1 MTTADVVEKK
11 NRSAWI
17 KAGVAVEA
25 SSAAQVAEQAGLNW
39 NVQLA
44 EMQAYVSNPVN
55 EFESVTDYYP
65 VPKKQAVLKVDK
77 DNNNQVIGVVGSKY
91 KVFQNAEV
99 FGSLDTLIDSGEARY
114 AAAGEYDGGAK
125 VWMLMSLPREME
137 IKGDPHAAFL
147 LAKTS
152 HDGSSSVVIRPII
165 ERLFCANQINRIFRA
180 KNKAHTYT
188 LRHTQNAVLSVS
200 DMRNI
205 LDLTYT
211 SIDEYSNLANHLMQ
225 READISKATA
235 YFKKVWAL
243 PTKIENA
250 PLHLLSKGEKNAKS
264 RALNARQKAFAIYSD
279 SPTQENIRGT
289 EFGLWQAVVEYAD
302 HYSQKD
308 ASIATLAGRNDGI
321 KLRALELIRN

>member
-1 MTTADVVEKK
+1 MTTADVVNKP
-11 NRSAWI
+11 NRSAWQ

-25 SSAAQVAEQAGLNW
+25 TSAAQVAEQAGLNW
-39 NVQLA
+39 T
-44 EMQAYVSNPVN
+44 VSLSDMHTSD
-55 EFESVTDYYP
+55 FLH
-65 VPKKQAVLKVDK
+65 VPKKQAVVKK
-77 DNNNQVIGVVGSKY
+77 HNGNESVIGVVGNKY
-91 KVFQNAEV
+91 KVFQNSEV
-99 FGSLDTLIDSGEARY
+99 FGSLDGLIDSGEARY
-114 AAAGEYDGGAK
+114 AAAGEYDDGAK
-125 VWMLMSLPREME
+125 VWMLMSLPKEME

-152 HDGSSSVVIRPII
+152 HDGSSSVVLRPII
-165 ERLFCANQINRIFRA
+165 ERLWCSNQINRIFKA

-211 SIDEYSNLANHLMQ
+211 SIDEYSNLANYLLQ
-225 READISKATA
+225 READIAKATA
-235 YFKKVWAL
+235 FFKKVWAL
-243 PTKIENA
+243 PSKIENA

-264 RALNARQKAFAIYSD
+264 RALNARQKAFAIYTD
-279 SPTQENIRGT
+279 SPTQENIRNT

-302 HYSQKD
+302 HHSQKD

-321 KLRALELIRN
+321 KLRALELIGI

>member
-1 MTTADVVEKK
+1 MTTANVDSK

-39 NVQLA
+39 T
-44 EMQAYVSNPVN
+44 VSLSDMHT
-55 EFESVTDYYP
+55 EQFMH
-65 VPKKQAVLKVDK
+65 VPKKQAVVKKADGK
-77 DNNNQVIGVVGSKY
+77 ESVIGVVGNKY
-91 KVFQNAEV
+91 KVIQNSEV
-99 FGSLDTLIDSGEARY
+99 FGCLDSMIDSGDARY
-114 AAAGEYDGGAK
+114 AAAGEYDDGAK
-125 VWMLMSLPREME
+125 VWMLMSIPNEME
-137 IKGDPHAAFL
+137 ILGDPHAAFL

-165 ERLFCANQINRIFRA
+165 ERLFCHNQINRVFRA

-188 LRHTQNAVLSVS
+188 LRHTQNALLLPS
-200 DMRNI
+200 DVRNI
-205 LDLTYT
+205 IDLTYT
-211 SIDEYSNLANHLMQ
+211 YVEEYSNLANHLMK
-225 READISKATA
+225 REVDNRKATEF
-235 YFKKVWAL
+235 FKSVWRL

-250 PLHLLSKGEKNAKS
+250 PVHLLSKGEKNAKS
-264 RALNARQKAFAIYSD
+264 RALNARAKAMAIYTD

-321 KLRALELIRN
+321 KLRALELVGI

>member
-1 MTTADVVEKK
+1 MTTANVDSK

-25 SSAAQVAEQAGLNW
+25 TSAAQVAEQAGLNW
-39 NVQLA
+39 TVSLS
-44 EMQAYVSNPVN
+44 EMHTEQ
-55 EFESVTDYYP
+55 FMH
-65 VPKKQAVLKVDK
+65 VPKKQAVVKKADGK
-77 DNNNQVIGVVGSKY
+77 ESVIGVVGNKY
-91 KVFQNAEV
+91 KVIQNSEV
-99 FGSLDTLIDSGEARY
+99 FSCLDGMIDSGDARY

-125 VWMLMSLPREME
+125 VWMLMSIPKEME
-137 IKGDPHAAFL
+137 ILGDPHAAFL

-165 ERLFCANQINRIFRA
+165 ERLFCHNQINRVFRA

-188 LRHTQNAVLSVS
+188 LRHTQNALLLPS
-200 DMRNI
+200 DVRNI
-205 LDLTYT
+205 IDLTYT
-211 SIDEYSNLANHLMQ
+211 YVNEYSNLANHLMK
-225 READISKATA
+225 REVDNKKATEF
-235 YFKKVWAL
+235 FKSVWRL

-250 PLHLLSKGEKNAKS
+250 PVHLLSKGEKNAKS
-264 RALNARQKAFAIYSD
+264 RALNARQKAMAIYTD
-279 SPTQENIRGT
+279 SPTQENIRNT

-321 KLRALELIRN
+321 KLRALELVGI

>member
-17 KAGVAVEA
+17 KAGIAVEA
-25 SSAAQVAEQAGLNW
+25 TSAAQVAEQAGLNW
-39 NVQLA
+39 TVGLS
-44 EMQAYVSNPVN
+44 EMHTSD
-55 EFESVTDYYP
+55 FLH
-65 VPKKQAVLKVDK
+65 VPKKQAVVKKADGK
-77 DNNNQVIGVVGSKY
+77 ESVIGVVGSKY
-91 KVFQNAEV
+91 KVFQNSEV
-99 FGSLDTLIDSGEARY
+99 FGCLDGLIDSGDARY
-114 AAAGEYDGGAK
+114 AAAGEYDDGAK
-125 VWMLMSLPREME
+125 VWMLMSLPKEME
-137 IKGDPHAAFL
+137 IQGDPHAAFL

-152 HDGSSSVVIRPII
+152 HDGSSSVVLRPII

-225 READISKATA
+225 READINKATA
-235 YFKKVWAL
+235 YFKRVWAL

-264 RALNARQKAFAIYSD
+264 RALNARQKAFAIYSN
-279 SPTQENIRGT
+279 SPTQENIRNT
-289 EFGLWQAVVEYAD
+289 EFGLWQSVVEYAD

-321 KLRALELIRN
+321 KLRALELLSI

>member
-1 MTTADVVEKK
+1 MTTANVDNK

-39 NVQLA
+39 T
-44 EMQAYVSNPVN
+44 VSLSDMHT
-55 EFESVTDYYP
+55 EQFMH
-65 VPKKQAVLKVDK
+65 VPKKQAVVKKADGK
-77 DNNNQVIGVVGSKY
+77 ESVIGVVGNKY
-91 KVFQNAEV
+91 KVIQNSEV
-99 FGSLDTLIDSGEARY
+99 FGCLDSMIDSGDARY
-114 AAAGEYDGGAK
+114 AAAGEYDDGAK
-125 VWMLMSLPREME
+125 VWMLMSIPNEME
-137 IKGDPHAAFL
+137 ILGDPHAAFL

-165 ERLFCANQINRIFRA
+165 ERLFCHNQINRVFRA

-188 LRHTQNAVLSVS
+188 LRHTQNALLLPS
-200 DMRNI
+200 DVRNI
-205 LDLTYT
+205 IDLTYT
-211 SIDEYSNLANHLMQ
+211 YVEEYSNLANHLMK
-225 READISKATA
+225 REVDNRKATEF
-235 YFKKVWAL
+235 FKSVWRL

-250 PLHLLSKGEKNAKS
+250 PVHLLSKGEKNAKS
-264 RALNARQKAFAIYSD
+264 RALNARAKAMAIYTD

-321 KLRALELIRN
+321 KLRALELVGI

>member
-1 MTTADVVEKK
+1 MTTANVDSK

-25 SSAAQVAEQAGLNW
+25 TSAAQVAEQAGLNW
-39 NVQLA
+39 TVSLS
-44 EMQAYVSNPVN
+44 EMHTEQ
-55 EFESVTDYYP
+55 FMH
-65 VPKKQAVLKVDK
+65 VPKKQAVVKKADGK
-77 DNNNQVIGVVGSKY
+77 ESVIGVVGNKY
-91 KVFQNAEV
+91 KVIQNSEV
-99 FGSLDTLIDSGEARY
+99 FSCLDGMIDSGDARY

-125 VWMLMSLPREME
+125 VWMLMSIPKEME
-137 IKGDPHAAFL
+137 ILGDPHAAFL

-165 ERLFCANQINRIFRA
+165 ERLFCHNQINRVFRA

-188 LRHTQNAVLSVS
+188 LRHTQNALLLPS
-200 DMRNI
+200 DVRNI
-205 LDLTYT
+205 IDLTYT
-211 SIDEYSNLANHLMQ
+211 YVNEYSNLANHLMK
-225 READISKATA
+225 REVDNKKATEF
-235 YFKKVWAL
+235 FKSVWRL

-250 PLHLLSKGEKNAKS
+250 PVHLLSKGEKNAKS
-264 RALNARQKAFAIYSD
+264 RALNARQKAMAIYTD
-279 SPTQENIRGT
+279 SPTQENIRNT

-321 KLRALELIRN
+321 KLRALELIGI

>member
-1 MTTADVVEKK
+1 MTTTDVVSK
-11 NRSAWI
+11 NRAAWL

-25 SSAAQVAEQAGLNW
+25 SSASQVAEEAGLDW
-39 NVQLA
+39 T
-44 EMQAYVSNPVN
+44 VSLSDMHT
-55 EFESVTDYYP
+55 EQFMH
-65 VPKKQAVLKVDK
+65 VPNKQAVVKK
-77 DNNNQVIGVVGSKY
+77 ANGKESVIGVVGNKY
-91 KVFQNAEV
+91 KVFQNGEV
-99 FGSLDTLIDSGEARY
+99 FSCLDGLIDSGDARY

-125 VWMLMSLPREME
+125 VWMLMSLPKEME

-152 HDGSSSVVIRPII
+152 HDGSSSVSIRPII
-165 ERLFCANQINRIFRA
+165 ERLWCHNQINRIYRA

-200 DMRNI
+200 EIRDI
-205 LDLTYT
+205 LNLTYA
-211 SIDEYSNLANHLMQ
+211 SIDEYSDLANHLIERQ
-225 READISKATA
+225 VTINHATE
-235 YFKKVWAL
+235 YFKKVWGL
-243 PTKIENA
+243 PSKIENA

-321 KLRALELIRN
+321 KLRGLELLRA

>member
-39 NVQLA
+39 TVGLS
-44 EMQAYVSNPVN
+44 EMHTSD
-55 EFESVTDYYP
+55 FLH
-65 VPKKQAVLKVDK
+65 VPKKQAVVKKADGK
-77 DNNNQVIGVVGSKY
+77 ESVIGVVGSKY
-91 KVFQNAEV
+91 KVFQNQEV
-99 FGSLDTLIDSGEARY
+99 FGCLDSLIDSGEARY
-114 AAAGEYDGGAK
+114 AAAGEYDDGAK
-125 VWMLMSLPREME
+125 VWMLMSLPKEME
-137 IKGDPHAAFL
+137 IKGDPHSAFL

-165 ERLFCANQINRIFRA
+165 ERLWCSNQINRIFRA

-225 READISKATA
+225 READINKATA

-321 KLRALELIRN
+321 KLRALELITN

>member
-1 MTTADVVEKK
+1 MTTADVVK

-25 SSAAQVAEQAGLNW
+25 TSAAQVAEQAGLNW
-39 NVQLA
+39 TVGLSDMHTEQF
-44 EMQAYVSNPVN
+44 MH
-55 EFESVTDYYP
+55 
-65 VPKKQAVLKVDK
+65 VPKKQAVVKK
-77 DNNNQVIGVVGSKY
+77 DGGKESVIGVVGSKY
-91 KVFQNAEV
+91 KVFQNSEV
-99 FGSLDTLIDSGEARY
+99 FGSLDGLIDSGEARY
-114 AAAGEYDGGAK
+114 AAAGEYDDGAK

-180 KNKAHTYT
+180 KSQAHTYT
-188 LRHTQNAVLSVS
+188 LRHTSNAVLSVS
-200 DMRNI
+200 DMRNL
-205 LDLTYT
+205 LDLTYS
-211 SIDEYSNLANHLMQ
+211 SIDMYSNLANHLMQ
-225 READISKATA
+225 READIAKATA

-243 PTKIENA
+243 PTKIEQS
-250 PLHLLSKGEKNAKS
+250 PVDLLSKGEKNAKS
-264 RALNARQKAFAIYSD
+264 RAHNARQKALAIYTD
-279 SPTQENIRGT
+279 SPTQENIRNT

-308 ASIATLAGRNDGI
+308 ASISILAGRNDGI
-321 KLRALELIRN
+321 KLRALELLSI